1 MTDFNITENNKFN
14 FASGI
19 HEDYIWENI
28 QKNNEEILQGLN
40 NSITNIYGMKI
51 NLIEYLL
58 ESEKSLPL
66 VNYEDIITFFKVT
79 SPFNIRTNMGSEDWD
94 CQLINNFKENE
105 KYTNVENPLLFIQNS
120 ISKLDSKNDNFINY
134 IKLIKKKLLISNVKF
149 NYFEFKSS
157 RFYNTKDII
166 FVFNI

>member
-1 MTDFNITENNKFN
+1 MTDLNITENNKFN
-14 FASGI
+14 FTSGI

-28 QKNNEEILQGLN
+28 IKNNEEVLQELN

-58 ESEKSLPL
+58 ESDKSLPL
-66 VNYEDIITFFKVT
+66 INFEDIITFFKVI

-94 CQLINNFKENE
+94 YQLINNFKENE
-105 KYTNVENPLLFIQNS
+105 KYTNIEKPLLFIQNS
-120 ISKLDSKNDNFINY
+120 ISKLDCKNDNFINY
-134 IKLIKKKLLISNVKF
+134 IKLLKKKLLISNVKF